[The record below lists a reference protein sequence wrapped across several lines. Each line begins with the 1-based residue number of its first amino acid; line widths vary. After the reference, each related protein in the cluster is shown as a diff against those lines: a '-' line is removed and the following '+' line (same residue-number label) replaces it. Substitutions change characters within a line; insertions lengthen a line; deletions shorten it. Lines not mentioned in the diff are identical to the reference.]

1 MILNKQKDPMGLA
14 IADFY
19 KNGVAGR
26 LRVFSPQFEEDEIPV
41 ETLFREYDEMPEIE
55 QKALQMASGR
65 ILDVGAG
72 AGCHALALQEMGK
85 DVTAIDISPLS
96 IETIKK
102 RGVEKAELQD
112 FFDMAQEEKHYQY
125 DTILMLMNGSGIIG
139 KIAKIN
145 GFFEYLDK
153 ILAPDG
159 QLLMDSSDLRYIFE
173 NEDGSL
179 DIDLAAGYYGE
190 LDYQMQYK
198 RTKGDSFPWL
208 YIDAATLQMYA
219 EENGF
224 KAEIIL
230 EGDHYD
236 YLARITRSLS
246 PALP

>member
-112 FFDMAQEEKHYQY
+112 FFDMAQGEEHCQY

-198 RTKGDSFPWL
+198 RTKGDTFPWL

-219 EENGF
+219 EVNGF
-224 KAEIIL
+224 KAEIIA
-230 EGDHYD
+230 EGEHYD
-236 YLARITRSLS
+236 YLARITRSV
-246 PALP
+246 

>member
-153 ILAPDG
+153 ILAPNG

>member
-41 ETLFREYDEMPEIE
+41 KTLFREYDKMPEIE
-55 QKALQMASGR
+55 QKALQMASGQ

-112 FFDMAQEEKHYQY
+112 FFDMAQEEEHCQY

-190 LDYQMQYK
+190 LEYQMQYK

-224 KAEIIL
+224 KAEIIA

-236 YLARITRSLS
+236 YLARITKSLS

>member
-55 QKALQMASGR
+55 QKALQLASGR

-112 FFDMAQEEKHYQY
+112 FFDMAQEEGHYQY

-145 GFFEYLDK
+145 GFFGYLDK
-153 ILAPDG
+153 ILTPDG

-198 RTKGDSFPWL
+198 RTKGDRFPWL

-236 YLARITRSLS
+236 YLARITKNLS